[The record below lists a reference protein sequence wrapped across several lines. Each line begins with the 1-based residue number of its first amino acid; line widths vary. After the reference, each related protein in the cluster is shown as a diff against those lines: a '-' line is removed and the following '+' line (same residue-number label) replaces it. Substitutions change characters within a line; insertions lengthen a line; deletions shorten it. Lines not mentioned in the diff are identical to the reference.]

1 MLANYLIGLR
11 EGLEA
16 ALVVSILV
24 AYLVQTGRSD
34 RLPPIWMGVGV
45 AVVLSISVG
54 AFLTFTSSRLSFE
67 QQEAFGGFMSI
78 VAVGFVTWMI
88 FWMRRTARH
97 LRSDL
102 DGRMAAALQVGT
114 LALVLTAFLAVAREG
129 LETALFFW
137 AAAQASSSATEPLIG
152 FLLGI
157 ASAIT
162 LAWLLYRRAITLNLH
177 KFFTWTGAGLVLV
190 AAGVLAYGVH
200 DLQEAGILPGLNTLA
215 FDVSAQIPADSW
227 YGTLLKGIFNFS
239 PQTTVLQA
247 IVWCAYVA
255 IVMPLFLRG
264 TGIFSRLRRSA
275 PQSATVA
282 AALLVFIAGGCGTDS
297 ADKGSG
303 NIDITANDD
312 SCETNVD
319 SVGAGTMVVRVKN
332 EGSKVTEAYVY
343 AVGDRIMGEVENV
356 TPALTRDFK
365 VTLSPGKYE
374 IACKP
379 GMVGKG
385 IRRSLTVTGKPVV
398 LSENAQL
405 AEGIK
410 SYRRYVLG
418 QVAELQTQT
427 KEFTAAL
434 REGDTAKAKA
444 LYADTRRH
452 YERIEPIA
460 ESFTDLDVKI
470 DIRAGGNPPGTEW
483 TGFHRI
489 EKELWQ
495 NDDVKK
501 AAEFADR
508 LEADIAELRRT
519 LRTTKIT
526 PEQLANGARQLMD
539 EVATGKITG
548 EEERYS
554 HTDLAD
560 FQANLEGAQA
570 AYTSLRPIV
579 ADRRPALAKRVD
591 RGFDQ
596 VQQSLLEYRSGDTYV
611 TYDKLTKTDVRKLAQ
626 SVDGLSEPLSQVS
639 TVVLR

>member
-343 AVGDRIMGEVENV
+343 AVGDRIMGEAENV

-418 QVAELQTQT
+418 QAAELQTQT

-483 TGFHRI
+483 TGFHLI

-501 AAEFADR
+501 
-508 LEADIAELRRT
+508 
-519 LRTTKIT
+519 
-526 PEQLANGARQLMD
+526 
-539 EVATGKITG
+539 
-548 EEERYS
+548 
-554 HTDLAD
+554 
-560 FQANLEGAQA
+560 
-570 AYTSLRPIV
+570 
-579 ADRRPALAKRVD
+579 
-591 RGFDQ
+591 
-596 VQQSLLEYRSGDTYV
+596 
-611 TYDKLTKTDVRKLAQ
+611 
-626 SVDGLSEPLSQVS
+626 
-639 TVVLR
+639 

>member
-16 ALVVSILV
+16 ALIVSILI
-24 AYLVQTGRSD
+24 AYLVQTGRND
-34 RLPPIWMGVGV
+34 RLPPIWIGVGA
-45 AVVLSISVG
+45 AVLLSVG
-54 AFLTFTSSRLSFE
+54 AGAILTFTSSRLSFE

-88 FWMRRTARH
+88 FWMRRTARG
-97 LRSDL
+97 LRADL
-102 DGRMAAALQVGT
+102 DGKLEVAMEVGT
-114 LALVLTAFLAVAREG
+114 FALVLTAFLAVAREG

-137 AAAQASSSATEPLIG
+137 AAAQTSSSATEPLVG

-157 ASAIT
+157 ATAVT
-162 LAWLLYRRAITLNLH
+162 LAWLLYRRAITLNLQR
-177 KFFTWTGAGLVLV
+177 FFTWTGAGLVLV

-200 DLQEAGILPGLNTLA
+200 DLQEAGILPGLNNLA
-215 FDVSAQIPADSW
+215 FDVSDQVPIDSW

-239 PQTTVLQA
+239 PQTSVLEA
-247 IVWCAYVA
+247 IVWVSYVG

-264 TGIFSRLRRSA
+264 TGILSRLRRS
-275 PQSATVA
+275 PHSASVA
-282 AALLVFIAGGCGTDS
+282 SVLLLFVAGGCGSSSGS
-297 ADKGSG
+297 ADGG
-303 NIDITANDD
+303 VQITAKDD
-312 SCETNVD
+312 SCEV
-319 SVGAGTMVVRVKN
+319 SVKELPAGTHVVSVKN

-365 VTLSPGKYE
+365 VTLTPGKYE
-374 IACKP
+374 VACKP

-385 IRRSLTVTGKPVV
+385 IRQALTVTGKPVA
-398 LSENAQL
+398 LSENQQL
-405 AEGIK
+405 TDGIK

-418 QVAELQTQT
+418 QAAELQTQT

-434 REGDTAKAKA
+434 RAGDIEKAKA

-460 ESFTDLDVKI
+460 ETFTDLDVKI
-470 DIRAGGNPPGTEW
+470 DIRAGGNPKGTEW

-489 EKELWQ
+489 EKELWA
-495 NDDVKK
+495 NNDVK
-501 AAEFADR
+501 AAARYADR

-519 LRTTKIT
+519 LKTTEVT

-570 AYTSLRPIV
+570 AYTSLRPVV
-579 ADRRPALAKRVD
+579 AARKPALAKEVD
-591 RGFDQ
+591 AQFDE
-596 VQQSLLEYRSGDTYV
+596 VQALLLKYRSGEGFV
-611 TYDKLTKTDVRKLAQ
+611 TYDKLSKSDIQKLARA
-626 SVDGLSEPLSQVS
+626 VDGLSEPLSQVS
-639 TVVLR
+639 GVVLR

>member
-1 MLANYLIGLR
+1 MKSIWKLTATLSL
-11 EGLEA
+11 A
-16 ALVVSILV
+16 ALVTTTGCAVTQSNTKAKGSSVIDVESNNTECTLS
-24 AYLVQTGRSD
+24 QTTHESGR
-34 RLPPIWMGVGV
+34 I
-45 AVVLSISVG
+45 
-54 AFLTFTSSRLSFE
+54 AFKIKNTGDKVTEFYFYAE
-67 QQEAFGGFMSI
+67 DGQQI
-78 VAVGFVTWMI
+78 
-88 FWMRRTARH
+88 
-97 LRSDL
+97 
-102 DGRMAAALQVGT
+102 MA
-114 LALVLTAFLAVAREG
+114 EI
-129 LETALFFW
+129 EN
-137 AAAQASSSATEPLIG
+137 IG
-152 FLLGI
+152 
-157 ASAIT
+157 
-162 LAWLLYRRAITLNLH
+162 
-177 KFFTWTGAGLVLV
+177 
-190 AAGVLAYGVH
+190 
-200 DLQEAGILPGLNTLA
+200 PGLSRDL
-215 FDVSAQIPADSW
+215 
-227 YGTLLKGIFNFS
+227 
-239 PQTTVLQA
+239 VLQA
-247 IVWCAYVA
+247 
-255 IVMPLFLRG
+255 
-264 TGIFSRLRRSA
+264 
-275 PQSATVA
+275 
-282 AALLVFIAGGCGTDS
+282 
-297 ADKGSG
+297 
-303 NIDITANDD
+303 N
-312 SCETNVD
+312 
-319 SVGAGTMVVRVKN
+319 
-332 EGSKVTEAYVY
+332 
-343 AVGDRIMGEVENV
+343 
-356 TPALTRDFK
+356 
-365 VTLSPGKYE
+365 PGKY
-374 IACKP
+374 ITACKP